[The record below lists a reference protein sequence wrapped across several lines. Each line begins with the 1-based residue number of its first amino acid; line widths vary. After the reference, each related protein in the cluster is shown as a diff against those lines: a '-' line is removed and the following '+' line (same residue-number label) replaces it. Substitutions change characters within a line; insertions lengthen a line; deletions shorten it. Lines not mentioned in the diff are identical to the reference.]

1 MNYFKLQIT
10 LITISLFSVLNV
22 SAQINSSAQE
32 SNFWEHVRFGGSLG
46 LSTSNDFFT
55 LGVAPSA
62 IYEFNQQF
70 TLGVSLNYTYNRLKN
85 QYKSNIYGGSILS
98 LFHPIPEIQLS
109 AELEQLRVNR
119 SFEGNFSGLEDDNY
133 WAPALFVGA
142 GYRTNNVTLGLRY
155 DLLYNDNRSVYASA
169 LTPFIRV
176 YF

>member
-22 SAQINSSAQE
+22 NAQINSSAQE

-70 TLGVSLNYTYNRLKN
+70 ALGVSLNYTYN
-85 QYKSNIYGGSILS
+85 QYLRRKYFRSISSYSRNSAFCRIRTIKS
-98 LFHPIPEIQLS
+98 
-109 AELEQLRVNR
+109 
-119 SFEGNFSGLEDDNY
+119 
-133 WAPALFVGA
+133 
-142 GYRTNNVTLGLRY
+142 
-155 DLLYNDNRSVYASA
+155 
-169 LTPFIRV
+169 
-176 YF
+176 

>member
-22 SAQINSSAQE
+22 NAQINSSAQE

-70 TLGVSLNYTYNRLKN
+70 ALGVSLNYTYNRLKN
-85 QYKSNIYGGSILS
+85 QYKSNIYGGSILG

-119 SFEGNFSGLEDDNY
+119 
-133 WAPALFVGA
+133 
-142 GYRTNNVTLGLRY
+142 R
-155 DLLYNDNRSVYASA
+155 
-169 LTPFIRV
+169 
-176 YF
+176 